1 MKKSTDGYKRNSK
14 DVNNPTNVIP
24 GGDITMKGVDFKV
37 LGVDNNGYA
46 KVMYPGYDYNFRNA
60 QWVKETPIR
69 KNSKKQK

>member
-1 MKKSTDGYKRNSK
+1 MS
-14 DVNNPTNVIP
+14 
-24 GGDITMKGVDFKV
+24 GVDFKV

-46 KVMYPGYDYNFRNA
+46 KIMYPGYDYNFRNA